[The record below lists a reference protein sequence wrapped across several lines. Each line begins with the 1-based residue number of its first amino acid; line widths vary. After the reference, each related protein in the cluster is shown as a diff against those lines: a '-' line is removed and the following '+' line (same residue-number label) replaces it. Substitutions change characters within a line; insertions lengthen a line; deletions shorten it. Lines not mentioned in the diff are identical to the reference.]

1 MPLSLLPALLLQIL
15 IVGYTPGPANIYA
28 LTMGVKHGRN
38 YAMRA
43 WMGLFVGF
51 TVAAVVLIFLTHF
64 IGGVMGKYIVWLKY
78 LGALYLLWLA
88 LKTWHYGMGQGD
100 KGMPCTFGAGFM
112 LQLTNAKMLLFE
124 LTVYS
129 TFVLPYSSSL
139 GDLLKMLPLMWLAGP
154 VANLVWLLAGNG
166 MRGLF
171 AKYGQQIDIAAALA
185 LATCAVFVAFL

>member
-28 LTMGVKHGRN
+28 LTMAVKHGKN
-38 YAMRA
+38 HALRA
-43 WMGLFVGF
+43 WVGLFAGF
-51 TVAAVVLIFLTHF
+51 TLAAVVLVFLIHF
-64 IGGVMGKYIVWLKY
+64 IGGMLGAYIVWLKY

-88 LKTWHYGMGQGD
+88 LKTWHTGIGQSGRES
-100 KGMPCTFGAGFM
+100 CSFLSGFA

-124 LTVYS
+124 LSVYS
-129 TFVLPYSSSL
+129 SFVLPYSSRL
-139 GDLLKMLPLMWLAGP
+139 VDLVKLIPLMWLAGP